1 MILKKSRNFLLS
13 KQRTLGLLYSE
24 FNHSNGRMG
33 KKTNGSSSVPRMYT
47 AVRSSQK
54 AEVEPGMVST
64 YLRLFS
70 WKLLLRIYINEHQ
83 PTMMIIAAHQHLR
96 FQKNFDPTHFMVCYE
111 G

>member
-1 MILKKSRNFLLS
+1 MFLKG
-13 KQRTLGLLYSE
+13 KQRHNTTST
-24 FNHSNGRMG
+24 R
-33 KKTNGSSSVPRMYT
+33 TVAT

-70 WKLLLRIYINEHQ
+70 WKLLLRTYINEHQ